1 MASAFVAFL
10 LLPFYFTAAAAA
22 TSSNNSHVNL
32 NSQIHANIEPR
43 AWYSPSRRF
52 AFGFLPRGTGFLV
65 GIWIVDY
72 TNDTNSQNITVWT
85 ANRDRPPVSSNAM
98 IELTRD
104 GKLVLNADNGEIRI
118 ADPPEAVAFASMHD
132 SGNFVLYGKSSN
144 AIWQSFDF
152 PTDTILGGQRLPGD
166 HKLFSKVSS
175 SDFSTGRFR
184 LDMQL
189 DGNLVAYPA
198 EIVDGPTDAYWSTN
212 TNDYSFT
219 HGQYYLHLDDA
230 GRLKVEEGEF
240 NSTVIKQLN
249 GNYSEN
255 TGTTI
260 YRATLDPDG
269 NFRLYRD
276 TSTDQLWQAFN
287 DTCQPKGLCGFNS
300 YCTVNDL
307 NPWCQCVPGTDFINS
322 GERYDGCRRNF
333 TKQKCTGGNADTTFY
348 YITTEKKLKW
358 EDFPYFNAPMS
369 EEDCKKSCLDDC
381 YCDAAEYDSKICNK
395 HKFPLRYVS
404 RDPQKSSTTFFK
416 IGTRRIEHRNRTI
429 GPELVEVVPP
439 SKRTWLLILLLTV
452 SLVTYSCA
460 TLATFGVF
468 IFKTR
473 VIKYKRLLASRTS
486 GLAKE
491 LTLRLYSYNEL
502 KEATKGFKEELGKGS
517 FGAVYKG
524 NLNNGEKLVAVKRLQ
539 KLVEEGEREFQSEM
553 RAIGKTHH
561 RNLVRL
567 LGYCTEGS
575 NRLLVYEYMS
585 NGSLA
590 DLLFRSEMRPNWQE
604 RVRIAI
610 DVAKGIL
617 YLHEEC
623 EAPIIHCD
631 IKPQNILLDEFWTA
645 KISDFGLAKLLMPDQ
660 TRTMTDTRGTRGYVA
675 PEWQKNM
682 PISLKVDVYSYGIV
696 LLEIICCRRNIDLSV
711 SRPEE
716 IQLSGWAYSCF
727 AAGELGKLVRNEG
740 VDKNSLERMVSI
752 ALWCIQSDPIVRP
765 SMKGVVLMLEGF
777 TNISTPPCPTA

>member
-10 LLPFYFTAAAAA
+10 LLFYFTSAAA
-22 TSSNNSHVNL
+22 TFSDTSHVINL
-32 NSQIHANIEPR
+32 NSQIHAKIGPT
-43 AWYSPSRRF
+43 AWYSPSGRF
-52 AFGFLPRGTGFLV
+52 AFGFLPQGNGFLV

-72 TNDTNSQNITVWT
+72 TNNADSQNITVWT
-85 ANRDRPPVSSNAM
+85 ANRDHPPVPSSAT
-98 IELTRD
+98 IELTRE
-104 GKLVLNADNGEIRI
+104 GRLVMNADNGEIRI
-118 ADPPEAVAFASMHD
+118 ADIPEAAACASMED
-132 SGNFVLYGKSSN
+132 SGNFVLYGESSN
-144 AIWQSFDF
+144 AIWESFDF
-152 PTDTILGGQRLPGD
+152 PTDTILGGQKLPGS
-166 HKLFSKVSS
+166 HTLFSKVSS
-175 SDFSTGRFR
+175 SNFSTGRFR
-184 LDMQL
+184 LDMQS

-198 EIVDGPTDAYWSTN
+198 QIAPEPTDAYWATG
-212 TNDYSFT
+212 TDDKQ
-219 HGQYYLHLDDA
+219 GQYYLHLDDA
-230 GRLKVEEGEF
+230 GGLKLGEEEF
-240 NSTVIKQLN
+240 NSKVIKQLN

-255 TGTTI
+255 MGKTI

-269 NFRLYRD
+269 NFRLYYN
-276 TSTDQLWQAFN
+276 TSTDHLWQAFN
-287 DTCQPKGLCGFNS
+287 NTCQAKGFCGFNS
-300 YCTVNDL
+300 YCTVTDHQ
-307 NPWCQCVPGTDFINS
+307 PSCYCVPGTDLINS
-322 GERYDGCRRNF
+322 GETYDGCRRNF
-333 TKQKCTGGNADTTFY
+333 TKQKCRGGKTDTTFS
-348 YITTEKKLKW
+348 YITTAQKLKW
-358 EDFPYFNAPMS
+358 EDIPYFSALMS

-381 YCDAAEYDSKICNK
+381 YCDAAEYDSNICNK
-395 HKFPLRYVS
+395 HQFPLRYGS
-404 RDPQKSSTTFFK
+404 RDIQKNSTTFFK
-416 IGTRRIEHRNRTI
+416 IGTRRIENRNRTI
-429 GPELVEVVPP
+429 SPELVAVVTT
-439 SKRTWLLILLLTV
+439 SKKTWLLIPLLTV

-460 TLATFGVF
+460 ALATFGVF
-468 IFKTR
+468 VFKTR
-473 VIKYKRLLASRTS
+473 VIKYKWLLASRTS

-491 LTLRLYSYNEL
+491 LTLRLYSYKEL

-590 DLLFRSEMRPNWQE
+590 DLLFRSERCPNWQE

-631 IKPQNILLDEFWTA
+631 IKPQNILLDEFWMA

-696 LLEIICCRRNIDLSV
+696 LLEIICCRRNIDLNV

-740 VDKNSLERMVSI
+740 VDEKPLERMVSV
-752 ALWCIQSDPIVRP
+752 ALWCIQSDPILRP

>member
-1 MASAFVAFL
+1 M
-10 LLPFYFTAAAAA
+10 
-22 TSSNNSHVNL
+22 
-32 NSQIHANIEPR
+32 
-43 AWYSPSRRF
+43 
-52 AFGFLPRGTGFLV
+52 
-65 GIWIVDY
+65 
-72 TNDTNSQNITVWT
+72 VWT
-85 ANRDRPPVSSNAM
+85 ANRDHPPVSSNSM

-104 GKLVLNADNGEIRI
+104 RKLVLNADNGEIRI
-118 ADPPEAVAFASMHD
+118 ADPPEAVASAFMND
-132 SGNFVLYGKSSN
+132 SGNFVLYDESSN
-144 AIWQSFDF
+144 AIWQSFNL
-152 PTDTILGGQRLPGD
+152 PTDTILGGQKLLRD
-166 HKLFSKVSS
+166 HSLFSKLSPS
-175 SDFSTGRFR
+175 NFSRGRFR
-184 LDMQL
+184 LDMQS
-189 DGNLVAYPA
+189 DGNLVARSVQ
-198 EIVDGPTDAYWSTN
+198 IVDGRRDDHWSTA
-212 TNDYSFT
+212 TDYFLFQN
-219 HGQYYLHLDDA
+219 GQYYLHLDDA
-230 GRLKVEEGEF
+230 GRLKLEEGQF
-240 NSTVIKQLN
+240 NSKVIKQLN

-269 NFRLYRD
+269 NIRLYYN
-276 TSTDQLWQAFN
+276 TSTKQLWQALN
-287 DTCQPKGLCGFNS
+287 GTCQMRSFCGFNS
-300 YCTVNDL
+300 YCTTTDDQ
-307 NPWCQCVPGTDFINS
+307 PSCYCVPGTDLINS
-322 GERYDGCRRNF
+322 GKIYGGCRRNF
-333 TKQKCTGGNADTTFY
+333 TKQKCTGGKADTTFY
-348 YITTEKKLKW
+348 NITTEQKLKW
-358 EDFPYFNAPMS
+358 EDIPYFNALMS

-381 YCDAAEYDSKICNK
+381 YCDVAAYDSNICK
-395 HKFPLRYVS
+395 KYKFPLLSGS
-404 RDPQKSSTTFFK
+404 RDPQKNSTTFFK
-416 IGTRRIEHRNRTI
+416 IGTFFEIGTRRIENRN
-429 GPELVEVVPP
+429 
-439 SKRTWLLILLLTV
+439 RTWLLILLLTV

-460 TLATFGVF
+460 ALATFGFF

-473 VIKYKRLLASRTS
+473 VIKCKRLLARTS
-486 GLAKE
+486 SLAKE
-491 LTLRLYSYNEL
+491 LTLRLYSYKEL
-502 KEATKGFKEELGKGS
+502 KEVTKGFKEELGKGS

-553 RAIGKTHH
+553 RVIGKTHH

-590 DLLFRSEMRPNWQE
+590 DLLFRSERHPDWQE

-631 IKPQNILLDEFWTA
+631 IKPSNILLDESWTA

-777 TNISTPPCPTA
+777 TNISTPSCPTA